1 MIIDEGT
8 VIPPGCAA
16 RAHNVCPP
24 RRYRE
29 LAALRLPD
37 QLLQLWLSH
46 GQGYCLRKSRAFKT
60 PDLSE
65 CHQVA
70 LRKPVCINDLAMQKI
85 FWDRRVVARVLDAIN
100 VPTPKRVEVD
110 RDGGPKLDK
119 RVADQLERE
128 LGININKPSPPV
140 EFSIKGDESIVVN
153 GKQLD
158 KSFVEKPVSGED
170 HNIYIYFS
178 ERRGGGGRRLFR
190 KVSQSFDVL

>member
-1 MIIDEGT
+1 
-8 VIPPGCAA
+8 
-16 RAHNVCPP
+16 
-24 RRYRE
+24 
-29 LAALRLPD
+29 
-37 QLLQLWLSH
+37 
-46 GQGYCLRKSRAFKT
+46 
-60 PDLSE
+60 
-65 CHQVA
+65 
-70 LRKPVCINDLAMQKI
+70 MQKI

-100 VPTPKRVEVD
+100 VPTPKRLEVD

-140 EFSIKGDESIVVN
+140 EFSVKGDEAIVLN

-190 KVSQSFDVL
+190 KVRIPDRVDCRPDRLPDRQQIQRA